1 MPEEYTRE
9 QLWKL
14 YEKLPDELRETIFSA
29 ETADNIWDIC
39 DRNEVDAVSKV
50 AKYAGYV
57 LMGVLAPDEFQET
70 LEEEVGLEKEMAK
83 KVTREVNRFI
93 FYPVKS
99 SLEEI
104 YKTPITPPP
113 ARPKVAPSPEATA
126 PSEEKPTTPPSKD
139 VYREPLE

>member
-1 MPEEYTRE
+1 MPKEYTRE

-14 YEKLPDELRETIFSA
+14 YEKLPEELKEAIFSVG
-29 ETADNIWDIC
+29 TADSIWDVC
-39 DRNEVDAVSKV
+39 EKNEVEEVSKV

-57 LMGVLAPDEFQET
+57 LMGVLPADEFQET
-70 LEEEVGLEKEMAK
+70 LERELKLKKDKAK
-83 KVTREVNRFI
+83 KVAQEITRFI

-113 ARPKVAPSPEATA
+113 AGPKVAPP
-126 PSEEKPTTPPSKD
+126 PEEKLKAPPRED
-139 VYREPLE
+139 VYRELIE